1 MNKLEKEI
9 EKLQEEVELAK
20 LRHKESVN
28 TVWKALKSLDLTV
41 EEARNVI
48 RDLHDKFE
56 YVVNKLKI

>member
-1 MNKLEKEI
+1 VNKLEKEI